1 MPSPKVNP
9 PNPADIQNQKVKAVI
24 MEQKLDD
31 SVIKTAQTS
40 MKKDIKQEL
49 HRLVDS
55 KANFYD
61 MLNQRMTND
70 YKISEY
76 DVNYQQG
83 SDPNMAAGKASLTM

>member
-1 MPSPKVNP
+1 
-9 PNPADIQNQKVKAVI
+9 
-24 MEQKLDD
+24 MEHKLDD
-31 SVIKTAQTS
+31 NVIKTAQTS

-83 SDPNMAAGKASLTM
+83 SDPNMAAGKTSLTM